1 MTIEMHVHAFQLLSM
16 DVAIYDLVWED
27 LRHLLLPLLLSPLW
41 LAVEAAMLFQQ
52 KTLAEE
58 EVVVVVEEVY
68 QLERPLEKFERN
80 VKKNTNY
87 DLK

>member
-1 MTIEMHVHAFQLLSM
+1 
-16 DVAIYDLVWED
+16 
-27 LRHLLLPLLLSPLW
+27 LPLLLSPLW